1 MNSLQGRLSAGL
13 VVTLL
18 AVFLLQGVA
27 VSLFLRHMTEDY
39 IASRLE
45 HDAESLLSA
54 LHFLSDGSV
63 MLDSARTDP
72 IYQRPYSGHYY
83 RIETARQLL
92 RSRSLWDQDMSVA
105 PLAVG
110 AFRRITLRGPERQPL
125 LIVARGYR
133 KAGEDLTIAV
143 AEDLGLIEQ
152 TVRHFQW
159 LYLLLSLG
167 VVSGLILLQRLLV
180 RRSLRPLAQVR
191 TDIASLERGEIAAL
205 PEQVPTELVPL
216 TREINRLL
224 GAFADRLV
232 RSRNAL
238 GNLAHALKAPLSLLT
253 QLADDPA
260 LKAAPH
266 LADRLAAPLD
276 TMRNLIERELK
287 RARLAGGSVPGRRFT
302 PEQEIPPLLE
312 VLRRIYHDK
321 ELAFDCRIT
330 PGMTISADREDMLEL
345 LGNLLDNA
353 CKWCRRQIRITVDCQ
368 QGPHLRVEDDGPG
381 CTPEQLTNL
390 TERGVRIDE
399 SIAGHGLGLAIA
411 CDIVTGYA
419 GRMQFD
425 RSADLGGLSVDVLL
439 APPRDSTDATCPAR

>member
-1 MNSLQGRLSAGL
+1 MNSLQGRLSTGL
-13 VVTLL
+13 VATLL
-18 AVFLLQGVA
+18 VVFLVQGIA

-45 HDAESLLSA
+45 HDAESLLAA
-54 LHFLSDGSV
+54 LQILSDGSV
-63 MLDSARTDP
+63 TLDTSRTDP

-83 RIETARQLL
+83 RIESARQLL
-92 RSRSLWDQDMSVA
+92 RSRSLWDQDMSLA
-105 PLAVG
+105 PLPVG
-110 AFRRITLRGPERQPL
+110 AFQRQTLRGPERQPL

-133 KAGEDLTIAV
+133 KAGEALTIAV

-159 LYLLLSLG
+159 LFLLLSLG

-191 TDIASLERGEIAAL
+191 TDIASLERGEIAVL

-224 GAFADRLV
+224 GAYADRLV
-232 RSRNAL
+232 RSRHAL

-253 QLADDPA
+253 QLAGDA
-260 LKAAPH
+260 TFKAAPQ
-266 LADRLAAPLD
+266 LGERLVAPID
-276 TMRNLIERELK
+276 TMRNLIDRELK

-302 PEQEIPPLLE
+302 PEEEIPPLLQ

-321 ELAFDCRIT
+321 ELTFDCRIA
-330 PGMTISADREDMLEL
+330 PGMTLSADREDMLEL

-353 CKWCRRQIRITVDCQ
+353 CKWCRGHIRITVDSEA
-368 QGPHLRVEDDGPG
+368 GPYLRVEDDGPG
-381 CTPEQLTNL
+381 CTPEQLETL

-411 CDIVTGYA
+411 CDIVTSYA
-419 GRMQFD
+419 GRMHFA
-425 RSADLGGLSVDVLL
+425 RSEELGGLSVDVQL
-439 APPRDSTDATCPAR
+439 PPRG